1 MATQKPKKA
10 ARPKPRK
17 RDAKFAAAM
26 DKDPNMG
33 FSPNY
38 KGRKRSL
45 KG

>member
-1 MATQKPKKA
+1 MATTKKNVRKPSK
-10 ARPKPRK
+10 K

-26 DKDPNMG
+26 AKDPNMG
-33 FSPNY
+33 FNPDF